1 MSIIFIRKRT
11 INPRLFIT
19 IFSLI
24 FLISCEPNT
33 IDKQVEELFSKTK
46 KNDITQIAYSLADS
60 LDTKASKLLIANK
73 DGYSVTPGYPI
84 VFGEKIRW
92 GLQGMIFRY
101 SETNDSRIEECLSY
115 ITDPNSL
122 HALSNNNKLDL
133 IIYGLDLPGTNDK
146 FKTILFNSALKHNDT
161 GMLKLIEHWKQ
172 DRNSE
177 TMLNAIQLFDQKVVL
192 HLSDQI
198 VNDDSSI
205 DLLARI
211 GEPAI
216 STMKRKMRSNEQS
229 IRFAAGDVLV
239 KMIEYHPN
247 ALTTLTSAINKN
259 GIKTIAR
266 NYPFYVRLGQSGS
279 EQILLKAL
287 RYNFTTTMCVDYLN
301 CGSKTIEDG
310 ATKIAKDNGY
320 IVTPGFGNH
329 SGPIWGNGN

>member
-1 MSIIFIRKRT
+1 MNIIFIRNCI

-19 IFSLI
+19 IISLI
-24 FLISCEPNT
+24 CLISCEPNT
-33 IDKQVEELFSKTK
+33 IDKQVDEIITTTNDF
-46 KNDITQIAYSLADS
+46 DITKIAYSLADS
-60 LDTKASKLLIANK
+60 LDTKPSKLLIAL
-73 DGYSVTPGYPI
+73 YPQQI
-84 VFGEKIRW
+84 NNRVNRNLERNVKFALRGIISRYPEISDPKIEK
-92 GLQGMIFRY
+92 
-101 SETNDSRIEECLSY
+101 CLSY

-146 FKTILFNSALKHNDT
+146 FKTILVNSALKHNDT
-161 GMLKLIEHWKQ
+161 GMLKLIEQWKQ

-177 TMLNAIQLFDQKVVL
+177 TMLNAIKLFDQKVLL

-205 DLLARI
+205 ELLARI

-247 ALTTLTSAINKN
+247 ALISLTSAINKN

-266 NYPFYVRLGQSGS
+266 NYPFYIRLGQSGS

-310 ATKIAKDNGY
+310 ATKIAKANGY

>member
-1 MSIIFIRKRT
+1 MNIIFIRNCI

-19 IFSLI
+19 IISLI
-24 FLISCEPNT
+24 CLISCEPNT
-33 IDKQVEELFSKTK
+33 IDKQVDEIITTTNDF
-46 KNDITQIAYSLADS
+46 DITKIAYSLADS
-60 LDTKASKLLIANK
+60 LDTKPSKLLIAL
-73 DGYSVTPGYPI
+73 YPQQI
-84 VFGEKIRW
+84 NNRVNRNLERNVKFALRGI
-92 GLQGMIFRY
+92 ISRY
-101 SETNDSRIEECLSY
+101 SEISDPKIEKCLSY
-115 ITDPNSL
+115 ITDPNPL

-146 FKTILFNSALKHNDT
+146 FKTILVNSALKHNDT
-161 GMLKLIEHWKQ
+161 GMLKLIEQWKQ

-177 TMLNAIQLFDQKVVL
+177 TMLNAIKLFDQKVVL

-205 DLLARI
+205 ELLARI

-247 ALTTLTSAINKN
+247 ALISLTSAINKN

-266 NYPFYVRLGQSGS
+266 NYPFYIRLGQSGS

-310 ATKIAKDNGY
+310 ATKIAKVNGY

>member
-1 MSIIFIRKRT
+1 MSILYIKNST
-11 INPRLFIT
+11 INPRLLIT
-19 IFSLI
+19 IISLV
-24 FLISCEPNT
+24 FLNSCEPNT
-33 IDKQVEELFSKTK
+33 IDKQVEELFSKTEK
-46 KNDITQIAYSLADS
+46 YDITKIAYSLADS
-60 LDTKASKLLIANK
+60 LDTKASKLLIDNK
-73 DGYSVTPGYPI
+73 DKGYTSVLDVITVTPQL
-84 VFGEKIRW
+84 KW

-101 SETNDSRIEECLSY
+101 SETNDPRIEECLSY
-115 ITDPNSL
+115 MTDPNPL
-122 HALSNNNKLDL
+122 HVLNNNNKLDL
-133 IIYGLDLPGTNDK
+133 IIYGLDIPETNEK
-146 FKTILFNSALKHNDT
+146 FKTILANSALKHNDN
-161 GMLKLIEHWKQ
+161 GMLKLIEHWEQ

-177 TMLNAIQLFDQKVVL
+177 TLLNAIKLFDQKVVL

-198 VNDDSSI
+198 VNDNSSI

-211 GEPAI
+211 GEPSI

-266 NYPFYVRLGQSGS
+266 NYPFYIRLGQSGS

-287 RYNFTTTMCVDYLN
+287 RYNFTSTMGVDYLN
-301 CGSKTIEDG
+301 CGSKTLEDG

-329 SGPIWGNGN
+329 SGPIWGNRN